1 MKKILFLIHN
11 MQLGGAQKSL
21 ISFLNCLEK
30 MNMADQYELHLMP
43 IDPTG
48 SFMEQVPQ
56 CVRVV
61 QPPVE
66 LRWLGTKLSAQLI
79 MQHFSIRA
87 LMGEIRW
94 KWKKLCKN
102 HKDGL
107 NLQQRLWACW
117 RDTVPCLKEEYDVA
131 ISYMDGVPNYYVMD
145 KVNAG
150 KKILWFHSEYRKQGY
165 DPEFDTDYFRNC
177 HGLITISQNCRSCL
191 VREFQSMESK
201 IHVLE
206 NISSADD
213 VIHRSSVPADT
224 EFDAVS
230 GWKLLSVGRLNPEKG
245 FDLAIETAAVLNKSG
260 LEFLWLI
267 VGEGAQRS
275 ALQEK
280 IDGLGLQN
288 RIRLIGARD
297 NPYVYMA
304 RCDILVQ
311 PSRWEGK
318 SIVLDEAKILSKC
331 IVSTNYT
338 TVFDSLEHGRTGWV
352 VDMTPDA
359 MAEGILK
366 LCADD
371 KLRQSL
377 CDCLRNQPKGNE
389 EQLRRY
395 IELMF

>member
-1 MKKILFLIHN
+1 
-11 MQLGGAQKSL
+11 
-21 ISFLNCLEK
+21 
-30 MNMADQYELHLMP
+30 
-43 IDPTG
+43 
-48 SFMEQVPQ
+48 
-56 CVRVV
+56 
-61 QPPVE
+61 
-66 LRWLGTKLSAQLI
+66 
-79 MQHFSIRA
+79 
-87 LMGEIRW
+87 
-94 KWKKLCKN
+94 
-102 HKDGL
+102 
-107 NLQQRLWACW
+107 
-117 RDTVPCLKEEYDVA
+117 
-131 ISYMDGVPNYYVMD
+131 
-145 KVNAG
+145 
-150 KKILWFHSEYRKQGY
+150 
-165 DPEFDTDYFRNC
+165 
-177 HGLITISQNCRSCL
+177 
-191 VREFQSMESK
+191 
-201 IHVLE
+201 
-206 NISSADD
+206 
-213 VIHRSSVPADT
+213 
-224 EFDAVS
+224 
-230 GWKLLSVGRLNPEKG
+230 
-245 FDLAIETAAVLNKSG
+245 
-260 LEFLWLI
+260 
-267 VGEGAQRS
+267 
-275 ALQEK
+275 LQEK

-359 MAEGILK
+359 MAEGIMK